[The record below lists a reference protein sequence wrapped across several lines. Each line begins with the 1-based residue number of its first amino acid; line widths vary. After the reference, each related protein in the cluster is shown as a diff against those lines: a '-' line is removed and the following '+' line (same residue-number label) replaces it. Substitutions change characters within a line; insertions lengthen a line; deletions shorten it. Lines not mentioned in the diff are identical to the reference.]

1 MRRLTAYK
9 EQYSQSPSS
18 ATFGRLTIVEK
29 YRVSTASN
37 SLVLAFRFQY
47 NYTKYAVVLSKE
59 GGAAIDATNLTA
71 LGVATD
77 EAVIAIEMKRYKKW
91 IATAWYLEQSIA
103 AYVASITGMQI
114 ISRSFS
120 GTATT
125 TIIDADTA
133 ATQKQV
139 TSIANVNATYLN
151 SVTALTASKTVY
163 STVTTQYDFF
173 DLDLDDKTAIGISY
187 QGFNPEAPDQIGFK
201 YSNSFSIPRTANN
214 DKITGFGGIS
224 NDVYDPWFVNYIVD
238 NDKIISSGKIKV
250 TEIAKDRIN
259 CTIAAKSTIWDKLK
273 AITMADFIAN
283 RFTLISKPVNF
294 NWSSFINDLIASNY
308 ISTRAFYGD
317 LHGDSELPIID
328 RESQYKSNALN
339 EIIFKINGYEGSQIV
354 IFVKEIFRLINTLY
368 GIDFLT
374 NSTVFDNI
382 NPYIQ
387 LRYFKL
393 KDTKIFDLGGKNKY
407 EIIYMRGFSNGITDG
422 VKSDKASKTVY
433 DFVKEFIIHSGCLV
447 DVIDD
452 TTIALNRMD
461 DLMLAPVVDFSGN
474 IEKDSIVF
482 TPYIDGISQNN
493 IIDFSEYS
501 SKIQKGSLQLNI
513 QCLNQNV
520 ETASQFLELKEFAP
534 PAYLDRDKNVLG
546 LFEDATWNNFT
557 FLQDSGNTASYN
569 CLAYFDLATE
579 LSTTKTL
586 AIAKIMDVGYSIWAQ
601 MIKKPIKY
609 TIKKWLTSADIKN
622 IKLFQRYWIDELK
635 GYYML
640 LKVNGL
646 NPEKSNEATELEFIK
661 IPVPHTYTNI
671 LTTNIT
677 SITQN
682 PTGGTHNLEITSNTF
697 WTLTESLSWVS
708 LSKSSGSLN
717 DTVVITLTDNTTNDA
732 RTGTITLSS
741 QDGSVVINI
750 NITQSALKVSPSS
763 VVFSSLV
770 SSVNLVITTTGSWTA
785 VKSGDWF
792 TINKTSGN
800 GNDTI
805 IVTKTLA
812 YIADGSI
819 TITNGSVIKVITVTY
834 LT

>member
-29 YRVSTASN
+29 YRVSTTSS

-59 GGAAIDATNLTA
+59 GGAAIDATNLTE

-77 EAVIAIEMKRYKKW
+77 EVVIAVEMKKYKKW

-151 SVTALTASKTVY
+151 SVTASTASKTVY

-214 DKITGFGGIS
+214 DKLTGFGGNS
-224 NDVYDPWFVNYIVD
+224 DDVYLPWFVNYIVD
-238 NDKIISSGKIKV
+238 NEKVISSGKIKV
-250 TEIAKDRIN
+250 TDITIDRIN
-259 CTIAAKSTIWDKLK
+259 CSIAAKSTIWDRLK
-273 AITMADFIAN
+273 EWSMSDFIAN
-283 RFTLISKPVNF
+283 RFTLISKPSQANWAGFIDDLTANNF
-294 NWSSFINDLIASNY
+294 V
-308 ISTRAFYGD
+308 STKAFYGD
-317 LHGDSELPIID
+317 LFGDSEISMIARD
-328 RESQYKSNALN
+328 AQYKSSALN
-339 EIIFKINGYEGSQIV
+339 EIVFKINGYEGNQIV
-354 IFVKEIFRLINTLY
+354 IYVKEIFRLINTFF

-374 NSTVFDNI
+374 NSTVFDSI

-387 LRYFKL
+387 LRYFKIKQTTGTFPL
-393 KDTKIFDLGGKNKY
+393 Y
-407 EIIYMRGFSNGITDG
+407 ELIYMRGFSNGSTDNI
-422 VKSDKASKTVY
+422 KIDKLKKTVY
-433 DFVKEFIIHSGCLV
+433 DFVKEFIIHSGCLA
-447 DVIDD
+447 DIIDD
-452 TTIALNRMD
+452 KTVALNRMD

-501 SKIQKGSLQLNI
+501 SKIQKGSLQINI
-513 QCLNQNV
+513 PCLNQNV
-520 ETASQFLELKEFAP
+520 ETTSQFLELKEFAP

-546 LFEDATWNNFT
+546 LFEDGSWNNFT

-569 CLAYFDLATE
+569 CLAYFNLATE

-586 AIAKIMDVGYSIWAQ
+586 AIAKIMDVGYSLWAQ
-601 MIKKPIKY
+601 MIQKPVKY
-609 TIKKWLTSADIKN
+609 TIKKWLTTADLPN
-622 IKLFQRYWIDELK
+622 IKLYQRYWIEELQ
-635 GYYML
+635 GTYML
-640 LKVNGL
+640 LKINGL
-646 NPEKSNEATELEFIK
+646 NPEKSNQATEMEFI
-661 IPVPHTYTNI
+661 
-671 LTTNIT
+671 LIT
-677 SITQN
+677 RDKPS
-682 PTGGTHNLEITSNTF
+682 
-697 WTLTESLSWVS
+697 TL
-708 LSKSSGSLN
+708 
-717 DTVVITLTDNTTNDA
+717 
-732 RTGTITLSS
+732 
-741 QDGSVVINI
+741 
-750 NITQSALKVSPSS
+750 
-763 VVFSSLV
+763 
-770 SSVNLVITTTGSWTA
+770 
-785 VKSGDWF
+785 
-792 TINKTSGN
+792 
-800 GNDTI
+800 
-805 IVTKTLA
+805 
-812 YIADGSI
+812 
-819 TITNGSVIKVITVTY
+819 
-834 LT
+834 

>member
-29 YRVSTASN
+29 YRVSTTSS

-59 GGAAIDATNLTA
+59 GGAALDATNLTGI
-71 LGVATD
+71 GVATD
-77 EAVIAIEMKRYKKW
+77 EVVINVEMKKYKKW

-120 GTATT
+120 GTTT
-125 TIIDADTA
+125 TTVIDADTA

-151 SVTALTASKTVY
+151 SVTASTTSKTVY
-163 STVTTQYDFF
+163 STVTTQYNFF

-214 DKITGFGGIS
+214 DKLTGFGGNS
-224 NDVYDPWFVNYIVD
+224 DDVYLPWFVNYIVD
-238 NDKIISSGKIKV
+238 NEKVISSGKIKV
-250 TEIAKDRIN
+250 TDITIDRIN
-259 CTIAAKSTIWDKLK
+259 CSIAAKSTIWDKLK
-273 AITMADFIAN
+273 SDKWPDFMAEVYSEITKPQNGAWDVFIQDCIN
-283 RFTLISKPVNF
+283 N
-294 NWSSFINDLIASNY
+294 SSGVKLK
-308 ISTRAFYGD
+308 AFYGD
-317 LHGDSELPIID
+317 LFGNSEMNMIARD
-328 RESQYKSNALN
+328 AQYKSSALN
-339 EIIFKINGYEGSQIV
+339 EIVFKINGYEGGQFV
-354 IFVKEIFRLINTLY
+354 IPVKAIFDRILVKY
-368 GIDFLT
+368 GINFIT
-374 NSTVFDNI
+374 NSTVFTALNA
-382 NPYIQ
+382 YFQ
-387 LRYFKL
+387 SRYFKL
-393 KDTKIFDLGGKNKY
+393 QFTGGGLGVYSFGY
-407 EIIYMRGFSNGITDG
+407 FRGFSNGTTNG

-433 DFVKEFIIHSGCLV
+433 DFVKEFIVHSGCLV
-447 DVIDD
+447 DIIDD
-452 TTIALNRMD
+452 TNIALNRMD
-461 DLMLAPVVDFSGN
+461 DLLTAPEVDFSGN
-474 IEKDSIVF
+474 IEKDSIKF
-482 TPYIDGISQNN
+482 SPAIDGIAQNN
-493 IIDFSEYS
+493 TIDFSEYS
-501 SKIQKGSLQLNI
+501 NKIQKGSLQLNI

-601 MIKKPIKY
+601 MIQKPIKY

-640 LKVNGL
+640 VKVNGL

-661 IPVPHTYTNI
+661 IPVPHTYTNM

-717 DTVVITLTDNTTNDA
+717 DTVVITLTDNTTTDA

-750 NITQSALKVSPSS
+750 NITQSALKALPSTVS
-763 VVFSSLV
+763 FSSIV
-770 SSVNLVITTTGSWTA
+770 SSVNLVITTTGDWTA

-834 LT
+834 LTE

>member
-29 YRVSTASN
+29 YRVSTTSS

-47 NYTKYAVVLSKE
+47 NYTKYAVVLNKE
-59 GGAAIDATNLTA
+59 GGADINATNLTA

-91 IATAWYLEQSIA
+91 VASTWYLEQSIA
-103 AYVASITGMQI
+103 SFVASVTGMQI
-114 ISRSFS
+114 YSRLFS
-120 GTATT
+120 GTETT
-125 TIIDADTA
+125 TILDADTA
-133 ATQKQV
+133 ASQKQV
-139 TSIANVNATYLN
+139 TSIANVNATYLT
-151 SVTALTASKTVY
+151 SVTASTIAKTVY
-163 STVTTQYDFF
+163 TTVTTKYDFF

-187 QGFNPEAPDQIGFK
+187 QGFNPETPDQIGFK
-201 YSNSFSIPRTANN
+201 FSNSFSIPRTSNN
-214 DKITGFGGIS
+214 DKLTGFAGNS
-224 NDVYDPWFVNYIVD
+224 DDVYLPCFVNYIVD
-238 NDKIISSGKIKV
+238 NEKIVSSGKIKV
-250 TEIAKDRIN
+250 TDITIDRIN

-273 AITMADFIAN
+273 ADKWPDFMYEVFNA
-283 RFTLISKPVNF
+283 TTKPQNGAWDV
-294 NWSSFINDLIASNY
+294 FIQDCIDNSNGVKLK
-308 ISTRAFYGD
+308 AFYGD
-317 LHGDSELPIID
+317 LHGDSEMSLID
-328 RESQYKSNALN
+328 RDAQYKSNALN
-339 EIIFKINGYEGSQIV
+339 EIVFKINGYEGGQFV
-354 IFVKEIFRLINTLY
+354 IPVKSIFDRILVKY
-368 GIDFLT
+368 GIDFVT
-374 NSTVFDNI
+374 NSTAFSALNA
-382 NPYIQ
+382 YIQ
-387 LRYFKL
+387 SRYFKL
-393 KDTKIFDLGGKNKY
+393 QFTGGALGLYSFGY
-407 EIIYMRGFSNGITDG
+407 FRGFSDGSTTGI
-422 VKSDKASKTVY
+422 KSDKSSKTVY

-447 DVIDD
+447 DIIDD
-452 TTIALNRMD
+452 TTISLNRMD
-461 DLMLAPVVDFSGN
+461 DLLTAPEIDFSGN
-474 IEKDSIVF
+474 IEKDSIKFNPTV
-482 TPYIDGISQNN
+482 DGIAQNN
-493 IIDFSEYS
+493 TIDFSEYS

-520 ETASQFLELKEFAP
+520 ETVNQFLELKEFAP

-546 LFEDATWNNFT
+546 LFENASWNNFT

-579 LSTTKTL
+579 LSATKTL
-586 AIAKIMDVGYSIWAQ
+586 AIAKIMDVGYSLWAQ
-601 MIKKPIKY
+601 MIAKPATY
-609 TIKKWLTSADIKN
+609 TIKKWLTTADIKN
-622 IKLFQRYWIDELK
+622 IKLFQRYWIQELQ
-635 GYYML
+635 GYFML

-646 NPEKSNEATELEFIK
+646 NPEKSNEATEFEFIK
-661 IPVPHTYTNI
+661 IPTSHTYTNI

-697 WTLTESLSWVS
+697 WTLSESLSWVS

-717 DTVVITLTDNTTNDA
+717 DTVLITLTDNTTNDV
-732 RTGTITLSS
+732 RTGVVTLSS

-750 NITQSALKVSPSS
+750 NITQSALKALPSTVS
-763 VVFSSLV
+763 FSSLV

-819 TITNGSVIKVITVTY
+819 TITNGSVTKVITVTY